1 MNVTHCSIT
10 PATADSSSHARDMLE
25 RDGAVIIAHIGP
37 DAEDARSLAFD
48 LFTSDVLAVPPAA
61 RVFDGGEMDNKAPGV
76 DHTTRLAAH
85 TDGFGYGDF
94 YPDYILLDCVSA
106 SATGGESFLIDGYA
120 VLEALADDP
129 VTAWVPEAMGRIAI
143 NQTEQGMQQSVSP
156 MLQHTDGGRV
166 MVRKTLEQRAAADS
180 EDPLRDDRMVAIWH
194 DAVETAVASAPRFK
208 LSPGCALVIDNYRV
222 LHGRDA
228 YSDLNRLMW
237 RVWVWTRASKAGP
250 PDLPLH
256 SDTRYAHASS
266 A

>member
-1 MNVTHCSIT
+1 
-10 PATADSSSHARDMLE
+10 MLE

-222 LHGRDA
+222 LHGRDP
-228 YSDLNRLMW
+228 YTDLNRLMW